1 MELQEKVA
9 QFKAIQKKITA
20 YNHAMG
26 LLYYDSVTTAPKKS
40 AEALGDTLGILSE
53 ESYKLNVNEELKALL
68 NDLVAAADELDPQT
82 RREAQRMLEDQEKMA
97 RIPMEEFV
105 AYQLIQNEAGY
116 VWHEAKATNNFA
128 MFAPVLEKV
137 IAYQKKLARW
147 YQPEAENLYD
157 VLLNE
162 YEKGLNTEILDAYFA
177 KIKAAVV
184 PLLHRVATEGKAPR
198 KDFVNR
204 NWPVAKQR
212 EFSDYLMELLT
223 IDKGYCAIG
232 ETEHPF
238 TTGFSK
244 HDVRITTHYHEDD
257 LLSSLFSVVHEGGH
271 ALYELNMGDELIG
284 SSLNGGTSMGVHESQ
299 SRFFENMIGRSR
311 EFCDVIHAKL
321 TELFPEQMAD
331 VTAEELYRAANHAE
345 ASLIRTEADELT
357 YSLHIMVRYE
367 IEKKIFAD
375 ELTVEQLPA
384 EWNRLYKEYLGVDV
398 PDDTR
403 GVLQDTHWSGG
414 MFGYFPSYSIGS
426 AYAAQMYAS
435 MKKDLDVNALV
446 AAGDLKPIVQWLA
459 DRVHKYGCMIDPPQ
473 IIEGCCGAAFD
484 AQYYVDYLT
493 EKFTKLY
500 DLQ

>member
-1 MELQEKVA
+1 MELQEKIA
-9 QFKAIQKKITA
+9 KFKAIQKKMAA
-20 YNHAMG
+20 YGHAMG
-26 LLYYDSVTTAPKKS
+26 LLYYDSVTTAPSRS
-40 AEALGDTLGILSE
+40 AEALGATLGILSE
-53 ESYKLNVNEELKALL
+53 ESYKLSVNDELKQLL
-68 NDLVAAADELDPQT
+68 SDLVAAKDELDPQT
-82 RREAQRMLEDQEKMA
+82 RREAQRMYEEQEKMA
-97 RIPMEEFV
+97 RIPMEEYV

-116 VWHEAKATNNFA
+116 VWHQAKAANDYA

-137 IAYQKKLARW
+137 ISYQKKLARW
-147 YQPEAENLYD
+147 YDPEAKNLYD

-162 YEKGLNTEILDAYFA
+162 YEKGMSTAVLDEYFA

-198 KDFVNR
+198 TDFVNR
-204 NWPVAKQR
+204 CWPIAKQR

-223 IDKGYCAIG
+223 IDRGYCAIG

-271 ALYELNMGDELIG
+271 ALYELNMGDELVG

-299 SRFFENMIGRSR
+299 SRFFENIIGRSR
-311 EFCDVIHAKL
+311 AFCEVIHPKL
-321 TELFPEQMAD
+321 QELFPEQMAD
-331 VTAEELYRAANHAE
+331 VTAEELYRAANHAQ

-375 ELTVEQLPA
+375 EITVEQLPA

-398 PDDTR
+398 PDDTH

-414 MFGYFPSYSIGS
+414 MFGYFPSYSVGS
-426 AYAAQMYAS
+426 AYAAQMYAF
-435 MKKDLDVNALV
+435 MKKELDVEALV
-446 AAGDLKPIVQWLA
+446 AAGDLKPVVQWLA
-459 DRVHKYGCMIDPPQ
+459 DRVHRHGCMIDPPQ
-473 IIEGCCGAAFD
+473 VIENCCGTAFD

-500 DLQ
+500 DLK

>member
-1 MELQEKVA
+1 MELQEKVS
-9 QFKAIQKKITA
+9 QFKAIQKKMAA
-20 YNHAMG
+20 YGHAMG
-26 LLYYDSVTTAPKKS
+26 LLYYDSVTTAPSKS
-40 AEALGDTLGILSE
+40 AEALGATLGILSE
-53 ESYKLNVNEELKALL
+53 ESYKLSVNDELKALL
-68 NDLVAAADELDPQT
+68 KDLVAAKEELDPQT
-82 RREAQRMLEDQEKMA
+82 RREAERMLEEQEKMA
-97 RIPMEEFV
+97 RIPMEEYV
-105 AYQLIQNEAGY
+105 AYQLVQNEAGY
-116 VWHEAKATNNFA
+116 VWHQAKNANDYA
-128 MFAPVLEKV
+128 MFAPHLAKLIE
-137 IAYQKKLARW
+137 YQKKLAKW
-147 YQPEAENLYD
+147 YKPDADKLYD

-162 YEKGLNTEILDAYFA
+162 YEKGLNMEVLDAYFA

-184 PLLHRVATEGKAPR
+184 PLLHRVAAEGKKPR
-198 KDFVNR
+198 TDFVNR
-204 NWPVAKQR
+204 SWPVYKQR

-223 IDKGYCAIG
+223 IDRGYCGIG

-238 TTGFSK
+238 TTNFSK
-244 HDVRITTHYHEDD
+244 HDVRITTHYHEND

-311 EFCDVIHAKL
+311 EFCDVIHPKL
-321 TELFPEQMAD
+321 VELFPEQMAD

-403 GVLQDTHWSGG
+403 GILQDTHWSGG

-426 AYAAQMYAS
+426 AYAAQMYAF
-435 MKKDLDVNALV
+435 MKKDLDVDALV

-459 DRVHKYGCMIDPPQ
+459 ERVHRHGSLIDPPQ
-473 IIEGCCGAAFD
+473 VIENCCGMPFD

-493 EKFTKLY
+493 EKFTALY
-500 DLQ
+500 DLK